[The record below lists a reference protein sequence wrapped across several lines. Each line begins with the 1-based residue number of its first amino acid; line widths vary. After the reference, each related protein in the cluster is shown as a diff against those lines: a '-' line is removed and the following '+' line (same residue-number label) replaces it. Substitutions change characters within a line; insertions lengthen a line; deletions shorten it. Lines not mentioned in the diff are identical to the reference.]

1 MKTKPT
7 TDNGTPKAF
16 IARHGGAITGVLSGF
31 DRLRFRG
38 TLRTLQSVR
47 GMMGYLSRVHV
58 LLKDFKDYVTALSDR
73 IRSRSQAIA
82 QAAGGSVNYLPSSLA
97 RKDAIAQ
104 QTAAREGIK
113 QGLIGVWS
121 CVEPC
126 LSYFVRRDAQRKE
139 LVLKF
144 DCAKCLHHYFYF
156 AHPLYG
162 LMHLRLQ
169 TWFPFGVTVCMNGRQ
184 WLARQMN
191 AAGIGYVQQE
201 NCFSFIEDVE
211 AAQRLANEQLRSDWP
226 KLLGGLLGQCHPLAE
241 ELCRPIGGAYYWS
254 VQESEYATDLMF
266 RSPEELARLYPRF
279 IRHGMEHFGS
289 RDVLRFLGKRVPAH
303 GVHGNFEGE
312 LNTTLKQRPEGVCIR
327 HYAAG
332 NSIKLYDKQGSVLR
346 AETTINRPEVFR
358 VYRTAESHREAPL
371 RWLVLRRG
379 IADIHRRAQLSNT
392 ANQRYLEAL
401 AEVHSD
407 RAAGEVAEPIFKPVT
422 KEGRRYRALNPWA
435 HKDGALLETI
445 TSGAWTINGFR
456 NRDIRGILFAPPKDK
471 LRQKRHAA
479 RVSRLL
485 ALLRA
490 HGIIQ
495 KVTGTHRYLLSR
507 RGRQILT
514 ALQAA
519 RRASI
524 DQLLKIAA

>member
-1 MKTKPT
+1 
-7 TDNGTPKAF
+7 
-16 IARHGGAITGVLSGF
+16 
-31 DRLRFRG
+31 
-38 TLRTLQSVR
+38 
-47 GMMGYLSRVHV
+47 
-58 LLKDFKDYVTALSDR
+58 
-73 IRSRSQAIA
+73 
-82 QAAGGSVNYLPSSLA
+82 
-97 RKDAIAQ
+97 
-104 QTAAREGIK
+104 
-113 QGLIGVWS
+113 
-121 CVEPC
+121 
-126 LSYFVRRDAQRKE
+126 
-139 LVLKF
+139 
-144 DCAKCLHHYFYF
+144 
-156 AHPLYG
+156 
-162 LMHLRLQ
+162 
-169 TWFPFGVTVCMNGRQ
+169 MNGRQ

-191 AAGIGYVQQE
+191 AAGIGYVQRE

-211 AAQRLANEQLRSDWP
+211 AAQDLANEQLRSDWP
-226 KLLGGLLGQCHPLAE
+226 KLLGGLLRQCHPLAE

-266 RSPEELARLYPRF
+266 RSAEELARLYPRF

-303 GVHGNFEGE
+303 RVHGNFEGE

-358 VYRTAESHREAPL
+358 VYRTAESHPEAPL
-371 RWLVLRRG
+371 RWMVLRRG
-379 IADIHRRAQLSNT
+379 IADIHRRAQLSNA

-401 AEVHSD
+401 AQVQSD
-407 RAAGEVAEPIFKPVT
+407 RAAGEVAEPIFKTLT
-422 KEGRRYRALNPWA
+422 KAGRRYRALNPWS

-445 TSGAWTINGFR
+445 SSGAWTINGFR
-456 NRDIRGILFAPPKDK
+456 NRDIRRALFAPTKDK
-471 LRQKRHAA
+471 LGQKRDAA

>member
-1 MKTKPT
+1 M
-7 TDNGTPKAF
+7 A
-16 IARHGGAITGVLSGF
+16 GA
-31 DRLRFRG
+31 
-38 TLRTLQSVR
+38 
-47 GMMGYLSRVHV
+47 
-58 LLKDFKDYVTALSDR
+58 
-73 IRSRSQAIA
+73 SQ
-82 QAAGGSVNYLPSSLA
+82 GN
-97 RKDAIAQ
+97 
-104 QTAAREGIK
+104 
-113 QGLIGVWS
+113 
-121 CVEPC
+121 
-126 LSYFVRRDAQRKE
+126 RR
-139 LVLKF
+139 
-144 DCAKCLHHYFYF
+144 
-156 AHPLYG
+156 
-162 LMHLRLQ
+162 
-169 TWFPFGVTVCMNGRQ
+169 
-184 WLARQMN
+184 
-191 AAGIGYVQQE
+191 
-201 NCFSFIEDVE
+201 
-211 AAQRLANEQLRSDWP
+211 
-226 KLLGGLLGQCHPLAE
+226 
-241 ELCRPIGGAYYWS
+241 
-254 VQESEYATDLMF
+254 
-266 RSPEELARLYPRF
+266 YP
-279 IRHGMEHFGS
+279 
-289 RDVLRFLGKRVPAH
+289 P
-303 GVHGNFEGE
+303 
-312 LNTTLKQRPEGVCIR
+312 
-327 HYAAG
+327 
-332 NSIKLYDKQGSVLR
+332 
-346 AETTINRPEVFR
+346 
-358 VYRTAESHREAPL
+358 
-371 RWLVLRRG
+371 
-379 IADIHRRAQLSNT
+379 RRAQLSNT